1 MTVIPIEEMKTR
13 LDVARQDSDTSLFLH
28 LLYFGEML
36 LKLTAAG
43 LIAAVM
49 EDRERHRYRQIYR
62 LVRADGLGE
71 WSAAIDD
78 VLTGPAS
85 QFLTPAARLEQREL
99 TQACKKGVWQ
109 HDCVSLLY
117 RCLCEIDP
125 GHELVPIKI
134 DGRRWFSLFA
144 ELRNKTRGHGAQS
157 GTTWSRICPSL
168 EQSIILLADNHHL
181 FRRPWVYLYRNLS
194 RKYRVTRL
202 TDSSAPFDY
211 LRSDGTPSLD
221 NGVYVH
227 FDSHSRVELVA
238 SDPEA
243 SDFYFPNGN
252 FSGKKFELISY
263 LSDNKQDGD
272 GSLYLTPATE
282 LPPSHT
288 QGIGLLQVQGQS
300 FGNLPILPTKYI
312 RRQELETEL
321 YKRLADDRHPVITA
335 RGAGGIGKTSL
346 ALHVLHRIAME
357 GKYGAIIW
365 FSARD
370 IDLLNQGPKD
380 VKPQVLTEDEIAREF
395 VQLMQPG
402 SATTTGFR
410 PAKYLAE
417 CLNKS
422 PLDDPILFVFDN
434 FETVRSPS
442 SLYAWIDEYIRPP
455 NKVLITTR
463 FSDFKGDYPVEVSG
477 MSETEA
483 QELINETAFGLN
495 IHRLLTPE
503 YRTELYRESY
513 GHPYVIKILLGEVA
527 KAGHI
532 QKIERIIS
540 GRTDI
545 VEALFERTFAGLSP
559 PAKHV
564 FMTLSSWRS
573 AIPQVA
579 VEAVMLRP
587 QNEKF
592 DVDSAIEELRRSSF
606 IEVGTSA
613 DGNVFLSV
621 PLVAAIFGKR
631 KLSVSPEKSSVEANT
646 EILRFLGASQLSD
659 LRQGIEPRVRAMFT
673 QIAARVSKEKQ
684 KLQEYLPIMEFIAS
698 KFSPAW
704 LLLARIYEESG
715 EDVRFAKAKD
725 SIRHYLEQTPKTE
738 AQRPAW
744 KRLTDYC
751 SRTEDSVGEMQALVE
766 MCELPDTPFNELS
779 NAANRINGLFA
790 FRQFLNMHERN
801 ILVRRLATLMESRIT
816 EGNATDCS
824 RLAWL
829 LMRLQDEDKA
839 RQMVKRGLELE
850 PLNEH
855 CQRLNDKLAQPLKN
869 P

>member
-1 MTVIPIEEMKTR
+1 M
-13 LDVARQDSDTSLFLH
+13 
-28 LLYFGEML
+28 
-36 LKLTAAG
+36 
-43 LIAAVM
+43 
-49 EDRERHRYRQIYR
+49 
-62 LVRADGLGE
+62 
-71 WSAAIDD
+71 
-78 VLTGPAS
+78 
-85 QFLTPAARLEQREL
+85 
-99 TQACKKGVWQ
+99 
-109 HDCVSLLY
+109 
-117 RCLCEIDP
+117 
-125 GHELVPIKI
+125 
-134 DGRRWFSLFA
+134 
-144 ELRNKTRGHGAQS
+144 
-157 GTTWSRICPSL
+157 
-168 EQSIILLADNHHL
+168 
-181 FRRPWVYLYRNLS
+181 
-194 RKYRVTRL
+194 
-202 TDSSAPFDY
+202 
-211 LRSDGTPSLD
+211 
-221 NGVYVH
+221 
-227 FDSHSRVELVA
+227 
-238 SDPEA
+238 
-243 SDFYFPNGN
+243 
-252 FSGKKFELISY
+252 
-263 LSDNKQDGD
+263 
-272 GSLYLTPATE
+272 
-282 LPPSHT
+282 
-288 QGIGLLQVQGQS
+288 QGQS

-422 PLDDPILFVFDN
+422 PLGDPILFVFDN

-483 QELINETAFGLN
+483 QELINETAYGLN
-495 IHRLLTPE
+495 IHKLLTPE
-503 YRTELYRESY
+503 YRSELYRESY

-564 FMTLSSWRS
+564 FMTLSNWRS

-613 DGNVFLSV
+613 DGNAFLNV

-855 CQRLNDKLAQPLKN
+855 CQRLNDKLAQPLKS